1 MITLIW
7 LFLWG
12 LVAAGALLLFNYL
25 LARFIEALIPPQGR
39 FIEVDGLRL
48 HIVDSGEK
56 PGQSGPPL
64 VFVHGLLGQLNHFS
78 YALSGLFP
86 ERRVVL
92 IDRPGAG
99 YSQAAPSQSLEAQ
112 GDLIAKLIA
121 ALNLQKPLVVGH
133 SLGGAIALAL
143 TLDHPETL
151 CGLALVCPL
160 TQKVAATPGP
170 FQGLVMQ
177 NAAARWLWA
186 WTLGPAMSLLTS
198 GPAVKTV
205 FAPDAPPIDYWNRG
219 GGLFAARPSSLL
231 AASRDMAG
239 LPEELAAQ
247 SARYAKL
254 EVPVGVLFAA
264 QDQILDPKLQGETLC
279 RQTPKAELKNV
290 DGGHMLPLTQPL
302 VVEAF
307 IRSRLPSNP
316 S

>member
-1 MITLIW
+1 
-7 LFLWG
+7 
-12 LVAAGALLLFNYL
+12 
-25 LARFIEALIPPQGR
+25 
-39 FIEVDGLRL
+39 
-48 HIVDSGEK
+48 
-56 PGQSGPPL
+56 
-64 VFVHGLLGQLNHFS
+64 
-78 YALSGLFP
+78 
-86 ERRVVL
+86 
-92 IDRPGAG
+92 
-99 YSQAAPSQSLEAQ
+99 
-112 GDLIAKLIA
+112 
-121 ALNLQKPLVVGH
+121 LQKPLVVGH

-254 EVPVGVLFAA
+254 EVPVG
-264 QDQILDPKLQGETLC
+264 ETLC

-290 DGGHMLPLTQPL
+290 DGGHMLPLTQPQ